1 MKKEK
6 NKISLPKAK
15 KNEIEKKIKEGKEIK
30 EKIEKEKTN
39 KLRVAEN
46 KVKENKLKR
55 DNKDNIVNEIQKK
68 SQSIQNQ
75 EERKNKILDF
85 MKNEQYVPMK
95 AKEIAV
101 VFNVPKN
108 EYEDFR
114 KIINEL
120 ETENK
125 IEKNKK
131 SKYKLIDSSKF
142 LTGIFRGNQRGYGF
156 VKIEDSDEEIYI
168 SGHNTKNALNGDKVF
183 VEITDTDIENIHK
196 EGKIVKILKH
206 EKDTVVGLF
215 QKSKNFAFVVPDD
228 KRLGTD
234 IFISKKNFGKARNNH
249 KVLVKILKYPER
261 GKNAEGKVIE
271 VIGNVNEA
279 GVDMLSLIKEY
290 NLPYKFPDPVVEEAK
305 KINSEISKEDIKN
318 RLDLRQEEIFTID
331 GEDAKDLDDAVYV
344 KKLTS
349 GNYELGVHI
358 ADVSYYV
365 KENSKLDKEAI
376 LRGTSIYMMDRV
388 IPMLPRELS
397 NGICSLNQGEDRF
410 AISVIMEINKDG
422 KVVSS
427 DIKKSVINVTRRM
440 NYKDVTTLL
449 EYAEKIDGKENI
461 KIEKNNESKV
471 DFETNIE
478 NKANFEGNIEN
489 KVDTE
494 NEKNIENIVIEKYK
508 EFIPHFVRMKELAK
522 ILLEK
527 RKRDGSLDLDI
538 PESKIIL
545 NEDGI
550 AIDVKKYE
558 LTISNSI
565 IEQFMLITNETVAEK
580 FYWLEAPFI
589 YRVHE
594 APDIEKIE
602 ELNKFLYNFG
612 YKIKGSKDNIHPK
625 AFAQVLESIKGKPEE
640 RVVSNLILRTLKVA
654 RYESENKGH
663 FGIASKYYCHFTSP
677 IRRYPDLFIH
687 RVISKYLENNYN
699 ISDRIKEKYHIDS
712 IDYADSSSE
721 RERVAQKVERDSI
734 DIKKAE
740 YMQDKIG
747 NIYDG
752 IVSNVTSFGVFV
764 ELENT
769 VEGLIRFENLG
780 DEYFI
785 YDEEHKHL
793 IGEHSNE
800 IIKVGDAMTI
810 KVIEANKESR
820 RISFRRVQNNRKKVI
835 L

>member
-1 MKKEK
+1 MEK
-6 NKISLPKAK
+6 N
-15 KNEIEKKIKEGKEIK
+15 EKEI
-30 EKIEKEKTN
+30 
-39 KLRVAEN
+39 LR
-46 KVKENKLKR
+46 LM
-55 DNKDNIVNEIQKK
+55 D
-68 SQSIQNQ
+68 
-75 EERKNKILDF
+75 ERKDKILDF
-85 MKNEQYVPMK
+85 MNDKQYVPMK
-95 AKEIAV
+95 AKEIANIL
-101 VFNVPKN
+101 NVPKN

-114 KIINEL
+114 ILLNQL
-120 ETENK
+120 EEENK

-131 SKYKLIDSSKF
+131 SKYKLIDTSKF
-142 LTGIFRGNQRGYGF
+142 LTGIFRGNQKGFGF

-168 SGHNTKNALNGDKVF
+168 SEHNTKNALNGDKVF
-183 VEITDTDIENIHK
+183 IEIVDTSSDNLHK

-206 EKDTVVGLF
+206 EKDTIVGLF

-228 KRLGTD
+228 KKLGTD

-290 NLPYKFPDPVVEEAK
+290 NLPYKFPELVVEEAK
-305 KINSEISKEDIKN
+305 KINEKISKKDIPN
-318 RLDLRQEEIFTID
+318 RLDLRNEEIFTID
-331 GEDAKDLDDAVYV
+331 GEDAKDLDDAIYV
-344 KKLTS
+344 KKLPRGT
-349 GNYELGVHI
+349 YELGVHI

-365 KENSKLDKEAI
+365 KEGSKLDKEAI
-376 LRGTSIYMMDRV
+376 IRGTSIYMMDRV

-410 AISVIMEINKDG
+410 TISVIMEINKDG
-422 KVVSS
+422 KVISS

-440 NYKDVTTLL
+440 NYKDVTKLL
-449 EYAEKIDGKENI
+449 EYASGTMKSGNENLNQLEKGINS
-461 KIEKNNESKV
+461 IEKNSKDKLENLNEEDEDIIK
-471 DFETNIE
+471 
-478 NKANFEGNIEN
+478 
-489 KVDTE
+489 
-494 NEKNIENIVIEKYK
+494 KYE
-508 EFIPHFVRMKELAK
+508 EFIPHFARMKELAE
-522 ILLEK
+522 ILMQK
-527 RKRDGSLDLDI
+527 RKKDGSLDLDI

-565 IEQFMLITNETVAEK
+565 IEQFMLIANETVAEK

-594 APDIEKIE
+594 VPDMEKIE

-612 YKIKGSKDNIHPK
+612 YKIKGNKDNIHPK
-625 AFAQVLESIKGKPEE
+625 AFAEVLENIKGKPEE
-640 RVVSNLILRTLKVA
+640 RVVSNLVLRTLKVA

-687 RVISKYLENNYN
+687 RVISKYLEKDYN
-699 ISDRIKEKYHIDS
+699 VSDEIKEKYHIQS
-712 IDYADSSSE
+712 IEYSDSSSE
-721 RERVAQKVERDSI
+721 RERVAQKVERDSV

-747 NIYDG
+747 NEYEG
-752 IVSNVTSFGVFV
+752 IVSNITSFGVFV
-764 ELENT
+764 ELDNT

-793 IGEHSNE
+793 IGEHTNE
-800 IIKVGDAMTI
+800 VIKIGDKMKI
-810 KVIEANKESR
+810 RVIEANKELR
-820 RISFRRVQNNRKKVI
+820 RISFKRLKNSKEDTKED
-835 L
+835 LE